1 MNFEELASAW
11 KANDQSLES
20 TIKVN
25 KLLVKNLAFSK
36 IKSSLYEIKWTGL
49 FELAVNV
56 LFYFFLVN
64 FISDHLTQYEFLIPA
79 ILLLI
84 LTMTEVGVEIFK
96 LYQIF
101 TLDAQESV
109 IKVKEKLTLL
119 KRLEIIDVYSLYIII
134 PVFSGPFLLILAKG
148 LLGIDLY
155 QFDLTWMIQ
164 YVIGSFVVA
173 IILVFIL
180 RRFPNEKLKAA
191 MEFLDTLEDNDEQTA
206 NQ

>member
-11 KANDQSLES
+11 KANDQTLES

-36 IKSSLYEIKWTGL
+36 IKSSLYEIKWTGF

-56 LFYFFLVN
+56 LFYFFLLN
-64 FISDHLTQYEFLIPA
+64 FIRDHLTQYEFLIPA
-79 ILLLI
+79 LLLFV
-84 LTMTEVGVEIFK
+84 LTMIEIGVEVFK
-96 LYQIF
+96 LYQIL

-109 IKVKEKLTLL
+109 IKVKEKLSTL

-134 PVFSGPFLLILAKG
+134 PVFSGPFFLILAKG
-148 LLGIDLY
+148 LLGINLF
-155 QFDLTWMIQ
+155 QFDLTWMVQ
-164 YVIGSFVVA
+164 YCIGSVVVA
-173 IILVFIL
+173 VILVFIL
-180 RRFPNEKLKAA
+180 KRFPNEKLKSA
-191 MEFLDTLEDNDEQTA
+191 MDFLNKLEDNEPS

>member
-11 KANDQSLES
+11 KANDQTLES

-25 KLLVKNLAFSK
+25 RLLVKNLAFRK
-36 IKSSLYEIKWTGL
+36 IKSSLYEIKWTSF

-64 FISDHLTQYEFLIPA
+64 FIRDHLTQYEFLIPA
-79 ILLLI
+79 ILLLV
-84 LTMTEVGVEIFK
+84 LTIVEVGAEIFK
-96 LYQIF
+96 LYQVL

-109 IKVKEKLTLL
+109 LKVKEKLTLL
-119 KRLEIIDVYSLYIII
+119 KRLEIIDTYSLYIII
-134 PVFSGPFLLILAKG
+134 PVFSGPFFLILAKG

-164 YVIGSFVVA
+164 YVGGSFVVA
-173 IILVFIL
+173 AILVFIL
-180 RRFPNEKLKAA
+180 KRFPNEKLKAA
-191 MEFLDTLEDNDEQTA
+191 MEFINTLEDDEA
-206 NQ
+206 SR